1 MPGKVRIRYYGY
13 LAGEIDGEVEV
24 EIPDEGAAIR
34 DIVNLPSGVDINELV
49 LLVNGKPA
57 KPDTRVKPGDSIA
70 VMPNIGGG

>member
-34 DIVNLPSGVDINELV
+34 DIVKLPSGVDINELV

-70 VMPNIGGG
+70 VMPHIGGG